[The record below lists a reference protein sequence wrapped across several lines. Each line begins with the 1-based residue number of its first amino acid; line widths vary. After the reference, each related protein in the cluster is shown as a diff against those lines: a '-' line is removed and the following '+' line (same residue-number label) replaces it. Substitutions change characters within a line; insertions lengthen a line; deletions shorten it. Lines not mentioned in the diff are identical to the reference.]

1 MVKALPSRNHEAT
14 SRGRLMTRIMV
25 PIGSPQAKL
34 NRVATPVT
42 PPGAIWLGAV
52 KMFTDKAYSTLPSR

>member
-1 MVKALPSRNHEAT
+1 
-14 SRGRLMTRIMV
+14 MTRIMV